1 LLAEQ
6 RYNFLNARSRFF
18 INPDRIYNHSRFFFV
33 RIFFTFATLNNPF
46 HTNALIILMVS
57 YLQVEH
63 LTKSFGDNLLF
74 QDISFGIS
82 GHQRVAL
89 IAKNGMG
96 KTTLLN
102 IIAGREDYQT
112 GQISFKRDL
121 RMAYLDQSP
130 ELPPELSVID
140 ACLQSDNEVVR
151 TIAEYEHCLISGDHH
166 RLSDLTNQMDVLK
179 AWDYEVRIKQILG
192 KLKIT
197 NFEQK
202 IGELSGG
209 QLKRVALA
217 NVLIAEPE
225 LLILDEPTNHLDL
238 EMVEWLEEL
247 LKRSSMALL
256 MVTHDR
262 YFLDR
267 VCTDIFEID
276 HQSLFKYSGNYS
288 YYLEKR
294 QERMEA
300 FNTETERTI
309 NLYRT
314 ELDWMR
320 RQPQARATKAKSRI
334 DRFYDLEERAKTRIN
349 NDTVQLDVKAS
360 YLGSKIFEAKYITKA
375 YGELKIVEDFYY
387 NFSRYEKMGVIG
399 KNGTGKSTFLKMLLG
414 EVKPDG
420 GSFDIGQT
428 VVFGYYSQD
437 GLQFD
442 EQMKV
447 IDVVSDIAE
456 EVHLGNG
463 RKMSA
468 SQFLQHFLFTSET
481 QYNYVYKL
489 SGGEKRRLYLC
500 TVLMRNPNFLVLDE
514 PTNDLDIVTLNIL
527 EDYLRNFK
535 GCVIVVSHDRFFMD
549 KVVDHL
555 LVFEGNAEIRD
566 FPGNYSQYREDA
578 ERRDAE
584 KRLETMPAKEKQNE
598 PVAPQSSARP
608 RKLSFKEKQELE
620 RLEREIT
627 ELEEEKSLMESQLSS
642 GDLNTDE
649 VVNVSERYAL
659 LTGMIDEKTMRWL
672 ELSEL

>member
-1 LLAEQ
+1 
-6 RYNFLNARSRFF
+6 
-18 INPDRIYNHSRFFFV
+18 
-33 RIFFTFATLNNPF
+33 
-46 HTNALIILMVS
+46 MVS

-74 QDISFGIS
+74 EDISFGIS
-82 GHQRVAL
+82 DNQRVAL
-89 IAKNGMG
+89 IAKNGIG

-102 IIAGREDYQT
+102 IIAGREDYQE

-121 RMAYLDQSP
+121 RIAYLDQSP
-130 ELPPELSVID
+130 EFPAALSVID
-140 ACLQSDNEVVR
+140 ACLQSDNEAVR
-151 TIAEYEHCLISGDHH
+151 AIATYEHCLHSGDH
-166 RLSDLTNQMDVLK
+166 DLLAEAMNRMDVLK

-197 NFEQK
+197 DLEQK

-217 NVLIAEPE
+217 NVLISEPE

-238 EMVEWLEEL
+238 EMVEWLEDL
-247 LKRSSMALL
+247 LRRSSMALL

-267 VCTDIFEID
+267 VCTDILEID
-276 HQSLFKYSGNYS
+276 RKTLFKYSGNYS

-294 QERMEA
+294 QERIEN
-300 FNTETERTI
+300 FNTETDRAI

-314 ELDWMR
+314 ELEWMR

-334 DRFYDLEERAKTRIN
+334 DRFYGIEDRAKMRVD

-360 YLGSKIFEAKYITKA
+360 YLGSKIFEAKYISKS
-375 YGELKIVEDFYY
+375 YGDVKIVQDFYY
-387 NFSRYEKMGVIG
+387 TFARYEKMGIIG

-414 EVKPDG
+414 EVKPDS
-420 GSFDIGQT
+420 GSFDVGET

-447 IDVVSDIAE
+447 IDVVRDIAE

-468 SQFLQHFLFTSET
+468 SQFLNHFLFTPET
-481 QYNYVYKL
+481 QFNYVYKL

-527 EDYLRNFK
+527 EDYLRSFK

-555 LVFEGNAEIRD
+555 LVFEGDAVLRD
-566 FPGNYSQYREDA
+566 YPGNYTQYREDDEWRA
-578 ERRDAE
+578 MERPDA
-584 KRLETMPAKEKQNE
+584 
-598 PVAPQSSARP
+598 VAPKNSTAKSVTVSNEAPQPSK
-608 RKLSFKEKQELE
+608 RKLSFKEKKEFESLE
-620 RLEREIT
+620 VEIQ
-627 ELEEEKSLMESQLSS
+627 ELEEEKKQVEQQLSS
-642 GDLNTDE
+642 GQLSPDAVTNI
-649 VVNVSERYAL
+649 SRRYAEL
-659 LTGMIDEKTMRWL
+659 NDLIDDKTMRWL
-672 ELSEL
+672 ELSEV